1 VFSACAHNANIAQV
15 VIIHCIYSHNLLA
28 LFTRSLSPSPRP
40 HSLPLTLFRLLA
52 LCSLTVCSL
61 TLCSLILCSLAFC
74 SLNGRRYPNGTSLSD
89 DTWISS
95 FHYKCVSESA
105 GCLWDVVTDMHET
118 TEVSASHPDIVDMM
132 AQMLEVEKATI
143 FSVSH
148 DNDPACKPY
157 CMQHYGG
164 FYGPWKEV

>member
-1 VFSACAHNANIAQV
+1 
-15 VIIHCIYSHNLLA
+15 
-28 LFTRSLSPSPRP
+28 
-40 HSLPLTLFRLLA
+40 
-52 LCSLTVCSL
+52 
-61 TLCSLILCSLAFC
+61 
-74 SLNGRRYPNGTSLSD
+74 
-89 DTWISS
+89 
-95 FHYKCVSESA
+95 
-105 GCLWDVVTDMHET
+105 MHET

>member
-1 VFSACAHNANIAQV
+1 MPTRTISSLFS
-15 VIIHCIYSHNLLA
+15 LA
-28 LFTRSLSPSPRP
+28 LSLSLSPSARP
-40 HSLPLTLFRLLA
+40 HFLPTLFH
-52 LCSLTVCSL
+52 SL
-61 TLCSLILCSLAFC
+61 TLCSLTFC

-95 FHYKCVSESA
+95 FHYECVSESA

-132 AQMLEVEKATI
+132 AQMLEAEKATI